1 MQILLIQKKNSKF
14 KDAFIKATRSKGK
27 SIKIP
32 KFELED
38 IEDYYTYFVLIL
50 GISESTF
57 WEADIS
63 FMLSVLEN
71 KTAYDNYIS
80 YIKEKEYEKAQRR
93 R

>member
-1 MQILLIQKKNSKF
+1 M
-14 KDAFIKATRSKGK
+14 
-27 SIKIP
+27 KIP

-38 IEDYYTYFVLIL
+38 WEDYYTYFVMIL
-50 GISESTF
+50 GMSEDIF
-57 WEADIS
+57 WNVDIS
-63 FMLSVLEN
+63 SLLSILDN